1 MRLRGAAALLAAVA
15 LMAGGCG
22 GEPDGSAGRAGAGAT
37 PPGGAVGDV
46 DEAATSPSPSATP
59 AGAGAGA
66 EPDDA
71 TTAWEDVALSR
82 GLIDNYPGLVGD
94 DLLLRPQYTDAD
106 ASAFRYDDDLVL
118 VEPVADLDVWRDAL
132 RTSLLDQGAA
142 PAGEPWPGGDPVLR
156 GGIGNFVHPS
166 DPAYGASMTYAGAV
180 GGDADAPDGY
190 VVLVV
195 GYEFDPRTGAI
206 MGGEPGDPIAE
217 VFTLAALDFD
227 HDPQAPEPDLSAWS
241 PGESWTPPEAVASL
255 DDAVAA
261 TAPQAIATMSLATP
275 DEP

>member
-1 MRLRGAAALLAAVA
+1 MRSRGAAALLAAGA
-15 LMAGGCG
+15 LLAGSCG
-22 GEPDGSAGRAGAGAT
+22 GEPDEPAEPIGAGAT
-37 PPGGAVGDV
+37 PPGEVVGDA
-46 DEAATSPSPSATP
+46 EAATAPSPSPPSP
-59 AGAGAGA
+59 AGASVPTESDHAA
-66 EPDDA
+66 
-71 TTAWEDVALSR
+71 TAWEDVALSP
-82 GLIDNYPGLVGD
+82 GLIDNYPDLVGD

-106 ASAFRYDDDLVL
+106 ASAFRYDGDLVL
-118 VEPVADLDVWRDAL
+118 VEPVADLETWREAL
-132 RTSLLDQGAA
+132 RTSLLEQGAA

-180 GGDADAPDGY
+180 GGDADEPDGY

-195 GYEFDPRTGAI
+195 GYEFDPRTGTI

-227 HDPQAPEPDLSAWS
+227 HDPQAPEPDLSGWS
-241 PGESWTPPEAVASL
+241 PGEPWTPPEAVASL
-255 DDAVAA
+255 DDAVVA
-261 TAPQAIATMSLATP
+261 TEPQAITVMSLATP